1 MSQAGSPTHEER
13 QTMRDAHRMKEKF
26 DVSLDNRQIVSLLIA
41 GIVVMGA
48 VFVLGVVVGKKLAG
62 NAQAAA
68 APDLLSALD
77 ANAQALQEAQ
87 KEPPLTFQDE
97 LTRKAATEPAASE
110 PKKALAMKPAPTAAA
125 TPAPKPAPVAAAAPA
140 VPDAKPPPAEPPA
153 SAEKAETAYNSADEE
168 LAALAA
174 VKKPQAPAAAPAEKP
189 APAAAPAPA
198 PKPAPAAVAE
208 GTVPTRTATPPGGAL
223 KEAIARATTQ
233 RPAEAVPGGAFTLQ
247 LSAFQTRE
255 EADRFASRLRDRGYA
270 PYIVAAEVAN
280 KGTWYRV
287 RMGSFPSRDA
297 ATRYLSDF
305 KRETQLD
312 AFVAGTN

>member
-1 MSQAGSPTHEER
+1 
-13 QTMRDAHRMKEKF
+13 MRDAHRMKEKF

-62 NAQAAA
+62 NAEAAT

-77 ANAQALQEAQ
+77 ANAQVLQEAQ

-97 LTRKAATEPAASE
+97 LTRKAAAEPAPA
-110 PKKALAMKPAPTAAA
+110 PAKPAAAQPAPAKPAA
-125 TPAPKPAPVAAAAPA
+125 TTTAAAPA
-140 VPDAKPPPAEPPA
+140 EKPAPAAEKPAPAEKPA
-153 SAEKAETAYNSADEE
+153 AAPVPTPALHSADEE

-174 VKKPQAPAAAPAEKP
+174 VKRPQAPAT
-189 APAAAPAPA
+189 PAPA
-198 PKPAPAAVAE
+198 PKPAAREVEEAP
-208 GTVPTRTATPPGGAL
+208 VPTRTATPTSGGL
-223 KEAIARATTQ
+223 KEAIARATQ

-247 LSAFQTRE
+247 LSAFQTRD
-255 EADRFASRLRDRGYA
+255 EADRFVARLRDRGYA

-297 ATRYLSDF
+297 ASRYLADF
-305 KRETQLD
+305 KRETQLN
-312 AFVAGTN
+312 AFVAGAN

>member
-1 MSQAGSPTHEER
+1 
-13 QTMRDAHRMKEKF
+13 MRDAHRMKEKF

-62 NAQAAA
+62 NAHAAD

-97 LTRKAATEPAASE
+97 LTRKATAEPAAPE
-110 PKKALAMKPAPTAAA
+110 PKKAPAAPASKPAPTAAA
-125 TPAPKPAPVAAAAPA
+125 APA
-140 VPDAKPPPAEPPA
+140 VPAGKPSSAGKPAEQPT
-153 SAEKAETAYNSADEE
+153 SAGKAEIAFNSADEE

-174 VKKPQAPAAAPAEKP
+174 MKKPQAPA
-189 APAAAPAPA
+189 
-198 PKPAPAAVAE
+198 PKPTQGAVAE
-208 GTVPTRTATPPGGAL
+208 ETVPTRTATPAGGGL

-247 LSAFQTRE
+247 LSAFQSRE